1 MNEDV
6 ADGMVID
13 LRGVDMICLLTDPAG
28 AEMKTALDRLLIS
41 NANGNNGFSNSIGL
55 SGSVPANYPHQGNWC
70 NFGLPDRCSS
80 QVKCESAW

>member
-1 MNEDV
+1 MDEDEDV

-13 LRGVDMICLLTDPAG
+13 LRGVDMVSLLTDATG

-55 SGSVPANYPHQGNWC
+55 SGNRPGKLRPAGKLVQLRAAG
-70 NFGLPDRCSS
+70 
-80 QVKCESAW
+80 